1 MLKTLIAI
9 LIIVI
14 TGLCHSGKALA
25 YDIEIDDALAAA
37 LAREAPL
44 TQADVDK
51 FIKYFPELDRVAGDD
66 AATQNILRQAQWTET
81 RMVYVVF
88 KIGYTCVML
97 EEPESKDFFQAF
109 FPEFMPL
116 ESERALIQQN
126 IDSVST
132 LVKN

>member
-1 MLKTLIAI
+1 MVIML
-9 LIIVI
+9 V

-25 YDIEIDDALAAA
+25 GDIEIDDALAAA

-44 TQADVDK
+44 TQTDVDK
-51 FIKYFPELDRVAGDD
+51 FIRYFPELDHAADDD

-88 KIGYTCVML
+88 KIGYTLVML
-97 EEPESKDFFQAF
+97 EDPESEAFFQNF

-116 ESERALIQQN
+116 KSERALIQHN
-126 IDSVST
+126 IEKISA
-132 LVKN
+132 LIEN